1 MTICASPYI
10 GFFRVPIKDDFPIKS
25 CRQGAITD
33 SLLTAKASETKKN
46 KFLVSS
52 QSLGMKYYRGKSVY
66 RSVKRDYL
74 FGKGIT
80 GLPPNFGTLINF
92 LKKNEKKVDENMN
105 IFYIL

>member
-46 KFLVSS
+46 KF
-52 QSLGMKYYRGKSVY
+52 
-66 RSVKRDYL
+66 
-74 FGKGIT
+74 F
-80 GLPPNFGTLINF
+80 
-92 LKKNEKKVDENMN
+92 EKK
-105 IFYIL
+105 